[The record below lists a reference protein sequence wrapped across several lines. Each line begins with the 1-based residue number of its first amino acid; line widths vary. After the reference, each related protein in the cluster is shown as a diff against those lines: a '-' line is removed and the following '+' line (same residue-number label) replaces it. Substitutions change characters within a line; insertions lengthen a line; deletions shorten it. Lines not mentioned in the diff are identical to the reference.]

1 MKSSM
6 TKYPSILGLFLV
18 LAACQ
23 SSENQSGSGNQFTL
37 QMDTVMVHP
46 GEEILFLNWGLR
58 PAKLSPDKKHLYN
71 FNYQE
76 YTIEKIDLDELKF
89 VSKITLDKEGPNGV
103 GSNFMS
109 LDLVGSDRFLINSYR
124 QNNIIDLEGKKIV
137 QFDFA
142 KIGTDTVKLEEG
154 DYMQL
159 PLSISP
165 DGNRFTGMVTN
176 WEKKT
181 AKLVLLDREQNQL
194 KKFDVPEIEKASK
207 FEVMMNDGEMRMGLG
222 THRFAQKEAGQI
234 IFGTGVSH
242 ELYVLDPEAEEFRLV
257 SYTSE
262 LLPPEKSGEYPA
274 EVGSQSE
281 MRNVHEKIQSD
292 INYLGPV
299 WDEQKQVY
307 YRLAFRMEFDD
318 SQPIPEGRMM
328 REISGANVYLT
339 VLDKDFKPISEG
351 ELLQINS
358 YPPFHFAKD
367 GKLWLFENI
376 EDEMGFV
383 RMDISW

>member
-1 MKSSM
+1 MK
-6 TKYPSILGLFLV
+6 YFLIFGLFIA

-23 SSENQSGSGNQFTL
+23 SSENQSNSGDQFTL
-37 QMDTVMVHP
+37 KMDTVMVHP

-58 PAKLSPDKKHLYN
+58 PAKLGPDKKYLYN
-71 FNYQE
+71 FNFQE

-103 GSNFMS
+103 GSNFIG
-109 LDLVGSDRFLINSYR
+109 LDLIGADRFLISAYR
-124 QNNIIDLEGKKIV
+124 QDNIVDQEGKKIS
-137 QFDFA
+137 QFDFS
-142 KIGTDTVKLEEG
+142 KIGTDTDKLEEG
-154 DYMQL
+154 DYVQL
-159 PLSISP
+159 PLSIST
-165 DGNRFTGMVTN
+165 DGNRFTGLVTN

-181 AKLVLLDREQNQL
+181 AKLVLLNREQNQL
-194 KKFDVPEIEKASK
+194 KKFEVPEIEKASK
-207 FEVMMNDGEMRMGLG
+207 FEVMLNDGEMMMGLG
-222 THRFAQKEAGQI
+222 THRFGQKEAGRI

-242 ELYVLDPEAEEFRLV
+242 KLYVLDPEAEEFRLV

-274 EVGSQSE
+274 EVSSQSE

-307 YRLAFRMEFDD
+307 YRLAFRMKFDD

-328 REISGANVYLT
+328 R
-339 VLDKDFKPISEG
+339 KPVG
-351 ELLQINS
+351 RT
-358 YPPFHFAKD
+358 FT
-367 GKLWLFENI
+367 
-376 EDEMGFV
+376 
-383 RMDISW
+383 